1 MVTSKVD
8 LSIMD
13 DFNQKLGSVLGS
25 HLKAF
30 RASSIQVA
38 LTLVSVLLQM
48 SLSPTFPPLTL
59 SYWCLNNN
67 YQGN

>member
-48 SLSPTFPPLTL
+48 SLSPPSPH
-59 SYWCLNNN
+59 
-67 YQGN
+67 